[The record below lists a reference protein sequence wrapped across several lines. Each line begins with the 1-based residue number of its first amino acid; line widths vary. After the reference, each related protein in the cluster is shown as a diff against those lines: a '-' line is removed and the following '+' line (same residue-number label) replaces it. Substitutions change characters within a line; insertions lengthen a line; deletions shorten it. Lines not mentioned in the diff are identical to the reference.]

1 MRVSWTKKEEKDPYP
16 RKSNIDAKAYENQT
30 RTSRTLLGIEVKHV
44 GIDAELPEF
53 KSSFHKLVWH

>member
-30 RTSRTLLGIEVKHV
+30 WTSRTLLGIKAKHV
-44 GIDAELPEF
+44 GIDAKLP
-53 KSSFHKLVWH
+53 